1 MQVGLFGGICGRQ
14 YSSTP
19 TEIGFTNSCIAYP
32 ESPALSDALPI
43 PLAARAHAARTS
55 HCSFTPNRAVA
66 LANDYTLLSSLESH
80 HRPSARPPVFVRQ
93 HRRRH

>member
-1 MQVGLFGGICGRQ
+1 MVSVGDSIAR
-14 YSSTP
+14 SSTP

-32 ESPALSDALPI
+32 RRSPTLYPYRL
-43 PLAARAHAARTS
+43 RHERTRRARTALTA
-55 HCSFTPNRAVA
+55 FTPNRAVA

-93 HRRRH
+93 RRRRH